1 MSKVTQLISDSSQ
14 TRTLVC
20 LKPKCLP
27 FLPQQPS
34 ACKTNV
40 KLQGSSGHHQIPR
53 LFQWFSISPELSA
66 ASQHTYL
73 KEVHDSDGAC
83 VTCPGP
89 RAVAGGSST
98 GPALY
103 RATAVQPHPRWT
115 ALLHLPCLACKTKEP
130 ARPSEKRGLGNQWG
144 VCLLRSEKHPAI
156 FICILPYHTSIWRES
171 SKIHIQ

>member
-144 VCLLRSEKHPAI
+144 GCLLRSEKHPAI